1 MQPQT
6 DNGQRHTERA
16 QPRDTGTH
24 AASAKGTTHMGLD
37 LHGRTVLAVD
47 HDYTVRI
54 KLTGDVFICIES
66 PLHLVNPT
74 GQHLTLTPDE
84 DPSEAFGPVAE
95 LVGKTIATATA
106 DTSGTLR
113 VAFGGGARIVVEPD
127 AQYESWNVSRPDGSL
142 IVSTPGGRLARWSPT
157 PPDRAP

>member
-24 AASAKGTTHMGLD
+24 AASAKGTTHMDLD

-54 KLTGDVFICIES
+54 KLTGDVFSASNRRCTLSTQPANTS
-66 PLHLVNPT
+66 PSHPT
-74 GQHLTLTPDE
+74 RTP
-84 DPSEAFGPVAE
+84 A
-95 LVGKTIATATA
+95 KR
-106 DTSGTLR
+106 SGR
-113 VAFGGGARIVVEPD
+113 
-127 AQYESWNVSRPDGSL
+127 
-142 IVSTPGGRLARWSPT
+142 
-157 PPDRAP
+157 